1 MLSKAKVKYIKSLQ
15 IKKFRKI
22 NGEFVVEGA
31 KSVAELLN
39 SDYSFSSI
47 YLTEDFVEKYQQ
59 LLESFKGEIVKVK
72 QKDLEDLGTF
82 ASNNAAL
89 AVVKI
94 KENTPIYLEGDE
106 YVLVLDEVKDPGNLG
121 TIIRIADWYGIKKI
135 ICSNDTADMYNPKVI
150 SSSMGSFTRMKVYYC
165 SLKEYFNEGVKEAVY
180 GATLEGTNVHKVTFE
195 KRGFLIM
202 GNESSGIHADHYSFI
217 KEKISIPRIGQA
229 ESLNVGVATAIICDN
244 IFRTN

>member
-15 IKKFRKI
+15 IKKFRKTY
-22 NGEFVVEGA
+22 GEFVVEGA

-39 SDYSFSSI
+39 SDYTLTSI
-47 YLTEDFVEKYQQ
+47 FITEDFEEKYQT
-59 LLESFKGEIVKVK
+59 LLKSFNGEVVKVK
-72 QKDLEDLGTF
+72 QKDLEELGTF
-82 ASNNAAL
+82 SSNNAAL

-94 KENTPIYLEGDE
+94 KENTPLYLDGNE

-135 ICSNDTADMYNPKVI
+135 ICSNDSADIYNPKVI
-150 SSSMGSFTRMKVYYC
+150 SSSMGSFTRMQVYYC
-165 SLKEYFNEGVKEAVY
+165 SLKEYFSQGVKEVVY
-180 GATLEGTNVHKVTFE
+180 GATLEGANVHQVKFA
-195 KRGFLIM
+195 KKGFLIM

-217 KEKISIPRIGQA
+217 TEQISIPRLGNA

-244 IFRTN
+244 IFRS